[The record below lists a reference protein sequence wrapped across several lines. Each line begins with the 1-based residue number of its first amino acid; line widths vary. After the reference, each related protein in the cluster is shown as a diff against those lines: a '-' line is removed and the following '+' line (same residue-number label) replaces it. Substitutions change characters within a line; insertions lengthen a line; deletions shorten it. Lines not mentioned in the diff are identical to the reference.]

1 MPPTWKTTL
10 FTILLSFVLG
20 SASGV
25 LGTAW
30 TSSYLADYAWKLSQL
45 TAPLGLTQERPR
57 NFPSSYK
64 EAVDRFIQSS
74 LPSVAE
80 LYTEQSGTFGYT
92 QNADGVAIVLTT
104 DGWLAMHAESFL
116 KNKKLFDGGQMLIGE
131 QLFPVEEAIFDPVTQ
146 VVFLKVDG
154 NSLPVVAFGKGREMR
169 LGEQMVVAKRAD
181 AFEATSVANLVWPVG
196 IVVSSELPSRS
207 LFLTDTFSTGD
218 IAFNLNGE
226 VIGFLKTDSEVLLI
240 EHVLPAFRSLLE
252 EKKISRPL
260 LGVQFVDL
268 AHAVNISP
276 LISRSHRMG
285 ALLYGSTSVKNGS
298 PAKIAGLKQ
307 GDIILSINGESVND
321 THGLDELISPYK
333 PNEVIQVMID
343 RAGTQQMLAVTLG
356 EQ

>member
-45 TAPLGLTQERPR
+45 TAPLVLTQQRPR

-131 QLFPVEEAIFDPVTQ
+131 QLFPF
-146 VVFLKVDG
+146 
-154 NSLPVVAFGKGREMR
+154 
-169 LGEQMVVAKRAD
+169 
-181 AFEATSVANLVWPVG
+181 
-196 IVVSSELPSRS
+196 
-207 LFLTDTFSTGD
+207 
-218 IAFNLNGE
+218 
-226 VIGFLKTDSEVLLI
+226 
-240 EHVLPAFRSLLE
+240 
-252 EKKISRPL
+252 
-260 LGVQFVDL
+260 
-268 AHAVNISP
+268 
-276 LISRSHRMG
+276 
-285 ALLYGSTSVKNGS
+285 
-298 PAKIAGLKQ
+298 
-307 GDIILSINGESVND
+307 
-321 THGLDELISPYK
+321 
-333 PNEVIQVMID
+333 
-343 RAGTQQMLAVTLG
+343 
-356 EQ
+356 